1 MVYKKMKL
9 FLKKILFLLKLL
21 KSQSIAD
28 LIFDD
33 FLLIDEKVYK
43 KFDDIPFTGEMK
55 IANGK
60 DTFWMITNYKSGL
73 PDGLYRRFFSDGSL
87 MEKGLYQS
95 GNRIGQWNG
104 FYQNGSIN
112 YNITKSYDT

>member
-33 FLLIDEKVYK
+33 FLLINKKVYK
-43 KFDDIPFTGEMK
+43 KFDDIPYTGAIR

-60 DTFWMITNYKSGL
+60 RKYWMITNYKSGL
-73 PDGLYRRFFSDGSL
+73 PHGLYRRFFSDGSL
-87 MEKGLYQS
+87 MEKGFYVA
-95 GNRIGQWNG
+95 GCRVGQWNG
-104 FYQNGSIN
+104 YNHDGSID
-112 YNITKSYDT
+112 YSLKKTH

>member
-1 MVYKKMKL
+1 MHNMM
-9 FLKKILFLLKLL
+9 KKIVNVLKLL

-43 KFDDIPFTGEMK
+43 KFDDIPYTGEMK

-60 DTFWMITNYKSGL
+60 DKFWMITNYKSGI
-73 PDGLYRRFFSDGSL
+73 PHGLYRRYFLDGTL
-87 MEKGLYQS
+87 METGMYKHGYKT
-95 GNRIGQWNG
+95 GKWEG
-104 FYQNGSIN
+104 FYQDGTIN
-112 YNITKSYDT
+112 FTMTNVHK